1 MKEILT
7 IVLEYI
13 NNNNLW
19 NRIWLKIN
27 TLKIILILTNNCE
40 IEIREEY
47 LGNITINKK
56 EYSKKI
62 LNKELEKLLKE

>member
-13 NNNNLW
+13 ENNNLW